1 MTERRCI
8 VCRQSR
14 AKGDLLRL
22 VCDDQGSVWP
32 DVRQKAPGRGAYV
45 CREICWQRLRD
56 KHLRAAWKAR
66 ARGAGLADALRKR
79 LAVALW
85 EMCRQ
90 YVRRRRNVMHVGRDA
105 VLRRLSETA
114 PVLVLLADDAGEV
127 LRRQV
132 EEACA
137 RRNAVGQDVAL
148 HRAGPAQ
155 TLARLL
161 ERKKVSVLA
170 LDADPASKKW
180 LRDWTWCARLME

>member
-1 MTERRCI
+1 
-8 VCRQSR
+8 
-14 AKGDLLRL
+14 
-22 VCDDQGSVWP
+22 
-32 DVRQKAPGRGAYV
+32 
-45 CREICWQRLRD
+45 
-56 KHLRAAWKAR
+56 
-66 ARGAGLADALRKR
+66 
-79 LAVALW
+79 
-85 EMCRQ
+85 
-90 YVRRRRNVMHVGRDA
+90 MHVGRDA